1 MKGTH
6 LIVGEVSGLPR
17 GLPFLSGSGGRRV
30 EVGLFRVG
38 EGEGAAVGRD
48 AQYQLA
54 RIAAQLDVVADSP
67 LLEGGI
73 DILENFFLSTLQLF
87 KIFSLAF
94 PENFPWLWSLRATLK
109 CINRHSH

>member
-67 LLEGGI
+67 LLEGGNRHFRKP
-73 DILENFFLSTLQLF
+73 LFEYTSTFQNFFPGLSR
-87 KIFSLAF
+87 KFSLALEF
-94 PENFPWLWSLRATLK
+94 ACNS
-109 CINRHSH
+109 